1 METINSLLQAQ
12 PGPRHTV
19 GPRNMGARRITLQN
33 PWPNGWHP
41 YVLDKWPGAGHIV
54 GGQMEATV
62 SLERPSMVSGSFC
75 HTREE
80 LCKVL
85 GSVCVNSRS
94 SIN

>member
-1 METINSLLQAQ
+1 MHEQEALSNLPEPTVYCISLES
-12 PGPRHTV
+12 
-19 GPRNMGARRITLQN
+19 
-33 PWPNGWHP
+33 
-41 YVLDKWPGAGHIV
+41 AGHIV

-62 SLERPSMVSGSFC
+62 SLERPGMVSGSFC

-94 SIN
+94 STN

>member
-1 METINSLLQAQ
+1 M
-12 PGPRHTV
+12 
-19 GPRNMGARRITLQN
+19 
-33 PWPNGWHP
+33 
-41 YVLDKWPGAGHIV
+41 LDKWPGAGHIV